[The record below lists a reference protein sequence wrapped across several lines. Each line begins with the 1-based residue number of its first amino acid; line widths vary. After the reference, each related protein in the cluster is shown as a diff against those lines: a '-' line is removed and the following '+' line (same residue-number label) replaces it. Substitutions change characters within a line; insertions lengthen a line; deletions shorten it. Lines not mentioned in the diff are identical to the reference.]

1 MLWLFL
7 AVVGKLKQV
16 RRRAPS
22 ISPIRGSARIWLSD
36 GSDKSDGADQ
46 SDLSKNQYRFVS
58 FRLFRALS
66 WA

>member
-7 AVVGKLKQV
+7 AVVGKLKWFEG
-16 RRRAPS
+16 
-22 ISPIRGSARIWLSD
+22 ISPLHLPHKGECSD
-36 GSDKSDGADQ
+36 LALGRVGQVGRADQ

-58 FRLFRALS
+58 FRLFRASS